1 MMNKNKME
9 LQIELTKL
17 LCDYLNDVILSEDI
31 TEDIL
36 LLLKEKILGD

>member
-1 MMNKNKME
+1 MSARKME

-36 LLLKEKILGD
+36 ILLKDRLLGE